1 MLIQPETFSVLV
13 DVLLGIFYALQW
25 ITYLF
30 FGLTPPAHTNPTL
43 KKHFYTLRLA
53 LPLRLLALFAFKH
66 FSNAYFS
73 TLTQS

>member
-53 LPLRLLALFAFKH
+53 LPLRLLALFALYKIIQ
-66 FSNAYFS
+66 A
-73 TLTQS
+73 LL